1 MSKQAMREE
10 TERLV
15 KEAMEHKAI
24 AIKRGRTRIE
34 SKCAKCGALN
44 RVVGGPR
51 AGSGAVHVQAMRRKK
66 SNGRSEET
74 EAPHHPAVYRCPR
87 GSRNR
92 IALLSCRSCRFAIVS
107 KKYERRL
114 AGSPLVAAPLAV
126 VDPSPVR
133 RLGREGTGD
142 GVVYKLPMLAS
153 PGCTSC
159 SNRGLRT

>member
-51 AGSGAVHVQAMRRKK
+51 AGSGAVHVQAMRRKA
-66 SNGRSEET
+66 T
-74 EAPHHPAVYRCPR
+74 DV
-87 GSRNR
+87 
-92 IALLSCRSCRFAIVS
+92 L
-107 KKYERRL
+107 RRL
-114 AGSPLVAAPLAV
+114 RPRTIPLSIAV
-126 VDPSPVR
+126 
-133 RLGREGTGD
+133 REAVGIE
-142 GVVYKLPMLAS
+142 
-153 PGCTSC
+153 
-159 SNRGLRT
+159 LRY

>member
-1 MSKQAMREE
+1 LQKAREPEMSKQAMREE

-66 SNGRSEET
+66 AT
-74 EAPHHPAVYRCPR
+74 DV
-87 GSRNR
+87 
-92 IALLSCRSCRFAIVS
+92 L
-107 KKYERRL
+107 RRL
-114 AGSPLVAAPLAV
+114 RPRIIPLSIAV
-126 VDPSPVR
+126 
-133 RLGREGTGD
+133 REAVGIE
-142 GVVYKLPMLAS
+142 
-153 PGCTSC
+153 
-159 SNRGLRT
+159 LRY